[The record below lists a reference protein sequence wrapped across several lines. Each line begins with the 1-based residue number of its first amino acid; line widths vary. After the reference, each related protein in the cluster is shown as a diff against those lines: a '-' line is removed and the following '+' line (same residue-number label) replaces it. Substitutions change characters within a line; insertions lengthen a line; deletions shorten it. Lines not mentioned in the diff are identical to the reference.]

1 MKSDVTI
8 IKILEYFRAVKKE
21 EKTIPLKNR
30 GFEIIQSATRWCG
43 RAKVVIAVKKMTS
56 GQNKYVTWVYINED
70 FLDGNIFSSFNAASE
85 DFNKRVEG
93 IDLELKA
100 KES

>member
-1 MKSDVTI
+1 MKSDTT
-8 IKILEYFRAVKKE
+8 KKE
-21 EKTIPLKNR
+21 KKTMPLKNR

-43 RAKVVIAVKKMTS
+43 RAKVVIAVKKMAS

-70 FLDGNIFSSFNAASE
+70 FLGGNIFSSFNAASQ
-85 DFNKRVEG
+85 DFNERVEG
-93 IDLELKA
+93 IDLERKA

>member
-1 MKSDVTI
+1 MKKE
-8 IKILEYFRAVKKE
+8 IKLE
-21 EKTIPLKNR
+21 EKTMPLKNR

-43 RAKVVIAVKKMTS
+43 RAKVVIAVKKMIF

-70 FLDGNIFSSFNAASE
+70 FLDGNIFSSFNAASK
-85 DFNKRVEG
+85 DFNKRVGG

-100 KES
+100 KGGK